1 MKLIITEDYQE
12 MSRAAAH
19 HLLGYMSKTRRVNLA
34 ITAGSTPKGMYEY
47 LTTLVKGKPWYDNCY
62 FYNFD
67 EIPFR
72 GKEGEGVTIT
82 NLRNLFFTPAGI
94 KEENI
99 QKLTIDNYREHD
111 QKLAR
116 EGGLDLVV
124 LGLGA
129 DGHFCGNLPNTT
141 HFHEQTVE
149 FPIQGE
155 MVDIVAHGELGGD
168 FSLVPDSYVTMG
180 PKSIMAAKNLLI
192 IVSGAGKAQALKNV
206 LQGPVTED
214 VPASVLQL
222 HPSLMVIADK
232 AAAAELALG

>member
-12 MSRAAAH
+12 MSRVAAH

-192 IVSGAGKAQALKNV
+192 IVSGAGKAQALKMCCKV
-206 LQGPVTED
+206 RLPKMF
-214 VPASVLQL
+214 QL
-222 HPSLMVIADK
+222 PCCSCILR
-232 AAAAELALG
+232 

>member
-12 MSRAAAH
+12 MSRVAAH

-47 LTTLVKGKPWYDNCY
+47 LTTLVKGKPWYDNC
-62 FYNFD
+62 
-67 EIPFR
+67 
-72 GKEGEGVTIT
+72 VTIT

-129 DGHFCGNLPNTT
+129 DGHFCGNLQNTT

-192 IVSGAGKAQALKNV
+192 AARSGYRRCSSFRV
-206 LQGPVTED
+206 
-214 VPASVLQL
+214 
-222 HPSLMVIADK
+222 
-232 AAAAELALG
+232 AAASFADGNR

>member
-1 MKLIITEDYQE
+1 M
-12 MSRAAAH
+12 
-19 HLLGYMSKTRRVNLA
+19 
-34 ITAGSTPKGMYEY
+34 
-47 LTTLVKGKPWYDNCY
+47 
-62 FYNFD
+62 
-67 EIPFR
+67 
-72 GKEGEGVTIT
+72 
-82 NLRNLFFTPAGI
+82 
-94 KEENI
+94 
-99 QKLTIDNYREHD
+99 
-111 QKLAR
+111 
-116 EGGLDLVV
+116 V

-141 HFHEQTVE
+141 HFQLGSQNPVE

-168 FSLVPDSYVTMG
+168 FSLVPGSYVTMG

-192 IVSGAGKAQALKNV
+192 IVSGASKAQALKNV

>member
-12 MSRAAAH
+12 MSRVAAH

-47 LTTLVKGKPWYDNCY
+47 LTTLVKGKPWYDNCF

-72 GKEGEGVTIT
+72 GKEG
-82 NLRNLFFTPAGI
+82 
-94 KEENI
+94 
-99 QKLTIDNYREHD
+99 
-111 QKLAR
+111 

-168 FSLVPDSYVTMG
+168 FSLVPESYVTMG

-232 AAAAELALG
+232 AAAAELA

>member
-12 MSRAAAH
+12 MSRVAAH

-99 QKLTIDNYREHD
+99 QKLTIDNCKRA
-111 QKLAR
+111 AR
-116 EGGLDLVV
+116 TV
-124 LGLGA
+124 LTGMCYSVGSA
-129 DGHFCGNLPNTT
+129 TR
-141 HFHEQTVE
+141 
-149 FPIQGE
+149 QGSSSPTRFIGQSA
-155 MVDIVAHGELGGD
+155 M
-168 FSLVPDSYVTMG
+168 T
-180 PKSIMAAKNLLI
+180 
-192 IVSGAGKAQALKNV
+192 
-206 LQGPVTED
+206 
-214 VPASVLQL
+214 
-222 HPSLMVIADK
+222 
-232 AAAAELALG
+232 

>member
-1 MKLIITEDYQE
+1 MDSVHHIWCPLFSQE
-12 MSRAAAH
+12 FQDLPDGA
-19 HLLGYMSKTRRVNLA
+19 
-34 ITAGSTPKGMYEY
+34 E
-47 LTTLVKGKPWYDNCY
+47 TTL
-62 FYNFD
+62 
-67 EIPFR
+67 
-72 GKEGEGVTIT
+72 T
-82 NLRNLFFTPAGI
+82 
-94 KEENI
+94 
-99 QKLTIDNYREHD
+99 
-111 QKLAR
+111 
-116 EGGLDLVV
+116 
-124 LGLGA
+124 
-129 DGHFCGNLPNTT
+129 PNTT

>member
-12 MSRAAAH
+12 MSRVAAH
-19 HLLGYMSKTRRVNLA
+19 HLLGYMSKMRRVNLA

-47 LTTLVKGKPWYDNCY
+47 LITLVKGKPWYDNCY

-124 LGLGA
+124 LGLGV
-129 DGHFCGNLPNTT
+129 DGHFCGNLPNRTT
-141 HFHEQTVE
+141 RAVSERQLPPSILLPHCSRRKSVYCSSTWTVRQTSRN
-149 FPIQGE
+149 P
-155 MVDIVAHGELGGD
+155 A
-168 FSLVPDSYVTMG
+168 
-180 PKSIMAAKNLLI
+180 
-192 IVSGAGKAQALKNV
+192 VSPSKRNGRC
-206 LQGPVTED
+206 TER
-214 VPASVLQL
+214 
-222 HPSLMVIADK
+222 
-232 AAAAELALG
+232 

>member
-1 MKLIITEDYQE
+1 M
-12 MSRAAAH
+12 
-19 HLLGYMSKTRRVNLA
+19 
-34 ITAGSTPKGMYEY
+34 
-47 LTTLVKGKPWYDNCY
+47 
-62 FYNFD
+62 
-67 EIPFR
+67 
-72 GKEGEGVTIT
+72 
-82 NLRNLFFTPAGI
+82 
-94 KEENI
+94 
-99 QKLTIDNYREHD
+99 
-111 QKLAR
+111 
-116 EGGLDLVV
+116 V
-124 LGLGA
+124 LGLGV

-149 FPIQGE
+149 FPIRGE